1 MWEVRFLDDAA
12 GERRALPARERAAV
26 DHAVEKLQA
35 LGLSLGPPHCSAVK
49 EWEDLRELRPQA
61 GKSPWRPLYRL
72 VGETFVIAAI
82 GPEARKDGRRF
93 NKACQDAIKRLA
105 ELEDEDEEGSDRETD
120 DREASASGA
129 DGTQVNPKGRDSG

>member
-1 MWEVRFLDDAA
+1 MWKVLFLDDAA
-12 GERRALPARERAAV
+12 GERKALPARDRAAV

-72 VGETFVIAAI
+72 VGEAFVIAAI
-82 GPEARKDGRRF
+82 GPEARKDGRGF
-93 NKACQDAIKRLA
+93 NKACQDAIERLA
-105 ELEDEDEEGSDRETD
+105 ELEDEGEKGLDRDTD
-120 DREASASGA
+120 DDEASVSGP
-129 DGTQVNPKGRDSG
+129 DGTQGNPNGRDSG